1 MNKTEPKQKESYEPP
16 EVRDI
21 APVSIVARGTSPTG
35 GIPGDPGNDE
45 GGGWPEDNW

>member
-1 MNKTEPKQKESYEPP
+1 MNKTEPKQKESNEPP

-35 GIPGDPGNDE
+35 GPGDE
-45 GGGWPEDNW
+45 TYEDPNNWG

>member
-21 APVSIVARGTSPTG
+21 APVSIVAKGASG
-35 GIPGDPGNDE
+35 GAHDDNYTDEPGGDWG
-45 GGGWPEDNW
+45 

>member
-21 APVSIVARGTSPTG
+21 APVSIVAKGDSDG
-35 GIPGDPGNDE
+35 PGDE
-45 GGGWPEDNW
+45 TYEDPNNW